1 MPARKRPR
9 RERTHDWQEIQQYTF
24 WPEQQLY
31 EKIRPVVL
39 FGETAAER
47 ARETGTSERTLYHQ
61 ARLFEQEGM
70 ASLFHKKRASSTEAG
85 RSLPPEMRQLIVNLK
100 AEHPGFR
107 PHELATICFLRFER
121 RPSDHTVKRIL
132 ADGPKPTVTGRR
144 YPPYAQIADPYQRR
158 RAIVDLHAEGWSIKT
173 ISDYL
178 QTPRTRVYEVLKRW
192 AEEGHAGLDD
202 KPSSAPHQPARKATM
217 SAISEVRKLV
227 KDSPE
232 LGAYRVRAA
241 LEQIGI
247 HLSQATCGRLLSLN
261 RKLYGLPAAK
271 GGAPRVRKEMPFKAH
286 FRFEYWSVDVRY
298 IEEHSLGFP
307 EPIYMISIL
316 ENYTRAC
323 LASKMSLTQN
333 QWD

>member
-70 ASLFHKKRASSTEAG
+70 ASLFHKKRAPSTEAG

-178 QTPRTRVYEVLKRW
+178 RLCRHL
-192 AEEGHAGLDD
+192 A
-202 KPSSAPHQPARKATM
+202 KPMCKFW
-217 SAISEVRKLV
+217 
-227 KDSPE
+227 
-232 LGAYRVRAA
+232 
-241 LEQIGI
+241 
-247 HLSQATCGRLLSLN
+247 N
-261 RKLYGLPAAK
+261 
-271 GGAPRVRKEMPFKAH
+271 
-286 FRFEYWSVDVRY
+286 
-298 IEEHSLGFP
+298 
-307 EPIYMISIL
+307 
-316 ENYTRAC
+316 
-323 LASKMSLTQN
+323 
-333 QWD
+333 